1 MPDPFWLDL
10 EAAYNVVAANN
21 DLQVEVKRGDKQAIV
36 KYLPQVDGGVMFV
49 KIMPVSD
56 QSSSELVELN
66 AAARKE
72 V

>member
-1 MPDPFWLDL
+1 VPDPFWLDL
-10 EAAYNVVAANN
+10 EAAYNVVAANS

-36 KYLPQVDGGVMFV
+36 KYLPNVDGGCMFV
-49 KIMPVSD
+49 KIMPVSEIN
-56 QSSSELVELN
+56 SELVELN

>member
-1 MPDPFWLDL
+1 VPDPFWLDL
-10 EAAYNVVAANN
+10 EAAYNVVAANS

-36 KYLPQVDGGVMFV
+36 KYLPNVDGGCMFV

-56 QSSSELVELN
+56 QSNSQLVELN